1 MSLEKLRALP
11 EFQNASDA
19 EIIGVLAKTS
29 NLPLSQVA
37 SAFGVDEGSKW
48 GNRLGASVDSYQ
60 AGMYGV
66 AEAVTGADWAR
77 RGRERNEAES
87 NLQRQFAADQG
98 AISSYKDV
106 GSFGDAADYV
116 GGLAVDSLPY
126 LAEAAVGGLA
136 GRAILGPAQLAL
148 RANPAARG
156 VLGLTRSG
164 ASTAGAI
171 GASYPSA
178 VGDILQNQ
186 REAGN
191 GETDLG
197 MAALGGVPYA
207 ALNAF
212 GLEGAAARGS
222 LTRAGIQ
229 ALDDMTGLRGGLART
244 GVAFGKNALQEG
256 ASETGQEVVNQY
268 FGRMATDPNATL
280 LDPDAIERYKE
291 SFVGG
296 AALGGTVS
304 SAMGGWRRSEGYLPP
319 GRTVD
324 DGSTDLLNTWT
335 TSQGFEDVAGQRPL
349 ADPRGSV
356 SSPLGDLTPDWETS
370 RGFEDVQSPR
380 GLNPQFRSDFIGPVA
395 PGVSPGQAIVR
406 QGEPIDALDLYP
418 QVGDDPLVR
427 DGYSTPREERISPQ
441 PDMPAVDLVPE
452 TMPVDFMGTVA
463 GTDQQVE
470 QMNDP
475 GAVIARQQ
483 WMAQQQRVAEQNRIA
498 AETKQRIE
506 GQRKR
511 AAEVGLKGDKAAEV
525 LSRLDDALKTG
536 LITDSQF
543 GENLGMLQARQ
554 MGAVSRFLDGIA
566 AQKQA
571 VAQDNVQQ
579 KQDAMTALQRKVGS
593 GKNNPAPAGAP
604 VAAVPQA
611 ATAALQAAAQPAPAA
626 VPAPAGPGSAAA
638 SAPGGQPAQPATVT
652 VGRAGREKQVSMD
665 GLRQMLTVMP
675 AVDRARVL
683 DAMGMEETTDP
694 DTGAPITVQTSNPR
708 TFEEV
713 AVREAARTGKK
724 VSRQAI
730 QNSLAKYGVTEEVI
744 NRVVGTQAQ
753 AVTANELGI
762 DPAEDGSG
770 FRVEE
775 ALSKAA
781 GQGLVDD
788 GTAPTGKRAKLVEQ
802 ADTMLGNERT
812 LEEAPVNDDYAEKR
826 RVAAAA
832 AVERDL
838 ARRMADPEAQLAITD
853 WNDSRFDAAPE
864 FDELTTAEKLE
875 YLDEYRK
882 QTDDT
887 GNEWDPLEALVQRLS
902 REAMGARDRASFAG
916 ADGRPA
922 AVRGVGAQPRGNRV
936 GQTDAGDTSR
946 VQSGPQKLS
955 TGQVAWDALAKSFPF
970 MPAWDTLTERQHKQV
985 QDLVDREQFNLAAA
999 NTVAGAASKTNE
1011 DVLGPDVP
1019 LNRDVLG
1026 FDDATQT
1033 KADRVDAGDAAVSGR
1048 AGTTSGRES
1057 AAPGGRKGRSEGS
1070 STVAQVVEELKAFL
1084 RRDALGTRVVV
1095 VATAADLPA
1104 GVTVSSKTGTRGV
1117 AIDDRRGNRVA
1128 YLIAGN
1134 LPAGKIRSVF
1144 MHEVGSHL
1152 GLDNLLTKPLYD
1164 KLVEQVKAWA
1174 QAGASGSTAQ
1184 EHILALK
1191 AAQRVQDAQVKPG
1204 DRRSELLAYFVEEAV
1219 EAGIDP
1225 TLTRARKSTLE
1236 VFIGKVMGAFVRALT
1251 RLGTLAGK
1259 ITAQDIVDLAYGA
1272 AQIEMGYSKPVV
1284 VAGDVRASRSGF
1296 SDAFRRWFGNSKVV
1310 DAAGQPLVVYHGTT
1324 ASFSKFEKSV
1334 AGELGAG
1341 FYFTPDSGSA
1351 EAWGRRSTWGM
1362 TDDGYMG
1369 YTNDGLNVMPVY
1381 VSIQN
1386 PAGTKDVAAVKRA
1399 LGADWT
1405 PSAVTAELRERG
1417 FDGVWSKDDGEIVA
1431 FYPEQ
1436 IKSATGNNGNY
1447 DPSNPSILE
1456 SRSDQLV
1463 LPKINRATDAIG
1475 SFTQA
1480 VKDGASW
1487 LGLRTMFTED
1497 LVNLASKLIPSA
1509 RKYKAEMDKIEVV
1522 RGKFERRV
1530 AAILQDFRKLSQ
1542 PLQGVGGVSVNQLL
1556 MDSTMKRAWA
1566 YKPAWMPEAKVD
1578 PELAAR
1584 FNAMPE
1590 AARDVI
1596 RRVFEHGHETL
1607 LEMKASALA
1616 NISSEYDSAIAAAK
1630 EVGDATEVAK
1640 LEAQKAK
1647 SSKEF
1652 SSLFDMSGAWP
1663 YAPLRRFG
1671 NYVVQGVS
1679 QAYLDAEQAGDTA
1692 KMQELEKDGAHYFV
1706 AFTDTRR
1713 EARAMQE
1720 QIKGQYADTAHFERL
1735 NLADAWVGGRD
1746 MLSSFQRLRTLV
1758 KDAADADA
1766 DLSKAAN
1773 KNLDNMM
1780 RQLYLTLL
1788 SETSA
1793 RKSEMNRRNIAGA
1806 DGDMMRAFATQGR
1819 ATAHFIAGLKTNGAV
1834 TEHLQAMHREVRER
1848 RADRDQKQAYYNE
1861 IMRRH
1866 AMTLEF
1872 TPSGVIEKAMAG
1884 TSVWMLLTNPSYY
1897 LVNAVQPWLM
1907 TQPLMAAKHGY
1918 AKSAAELGKAYRE
1931 LVPVLKDG
1939 SFGEDDYRKLPADVR
1954 QAVEDLANQGVI
1966 DISLESVLGTFESA
1980 SDSPTR
1986 HVEAVTQKM
1995 RTVAQTVEAM
2005 NRLSTAM
2012 AAYRMEKERTGS
2024 HEDGVKYAARVI
2036 YETHGDYSGFNAP
2049 RFMRRGIG
2057 KLATQFRKFQLIQ
2070 LSMYARLFQAAFGK
2084 ASAEEKMVARKALAF
2099 NFGHMFAAGGLMGMP
2114 GFAAVAWL
2122 VGAALGD
2129 DEPDD
2134 PEATL
2139 RRAIGDKD
2147 LADLLLKGAPK
2158 LAGVD
2163 ISGRVG
2169 AGGML
2174 SILPYTDI
2182 EVSREGYAQVVTGL
2196 AGPFV
2201 GGLLPRTVDGIGY
2214 IAGGEYWKGLEQ
2226 LMPSLL
2232 SNAMKGIRFSTEG
2245 VTQRNGDV
2253 VMSGE
2258 EIVFMQGLMQAIGLP
2273 TNAIKDRSFVAS
2285 AKFKADAHFR
2295 ERTSELKRMY
2305 AQAVRDGDEAARRE
2319 AIAEWQSTQE
2329 ARRRL
2334 GYDTQPMSEL
2344 LRAPMEQRKRERE
2357 TLAGVQVRDSNRGFV
2372 AQLTQ

>member
-37 SAFGVDEGSKW
+37 SAFGVDEGGKW

-116 GGLAVDSLPY
+116 GGLAVDSFPY
-126 LAEAAVGGLA
+126 LAEAAVGGLL
-136 GRAILGPAQLAL
+136 GRAVLGPTQAALAAN
-148 RANPAARG
+148 RAAKGAM
-156 VLGLTRSG
+156 GLTRSG
-164 ASTAGAI
+164 ASTVGAI

-191 GETDLG
+191 GETNLG

-207 ALNAF
+207 LANAV

-280 LDPDAIERYKE
+280 TDPDAIERYKE

-335 TSQGFEDVAGQRPL
+335 TSQGFEDL
-349 ADPRGSV
+349 PRQPAPAQN
-356 SSPLGDLTPDWETS
+356 PLGDLTPDWTTS
-370 RGFEDVQSPR
+370 QGFEDLRQPEGLDASGMYPLPGEAPMIPQGTGLMVGNELGITDRGRATETEIP
-380 GLNPQFRSDFIGPVA
+380 GLN
-395 PGVSPGQAIVR
+395 
-406 QGEPIDALDLYP
+406 L
-418 QVGDDPLVR
+418 
-427 DGYSTPREERISPQ
+427 T
-441 PDMPAVDLVPE
+441 PE

-475 GAVIARQQ
+475 GAVLARQQ

-525 LSRLDDALKTG
+525 LSRLDEALKTG

-579 KQDAMTALQRKVGS
+579 KQDAMAALQRKVGN

-626 VPAPAGPGSAAA
+626 VAAPAGPGSATAP
-638 SAPGGQPAQPATVT
+638 APGGQPAQPATVT

-683 DAMGMEETTDP
+683 DAMGMEDTTDP

-744 NRVVGTQAQ
+744 NRVVGAQAQ
-753 AVTANELGI
+753 VVTANELGI
-762 DPAEDGSG
+762 DPAENGSG

-802 ADTMLGNERT
+802 ADAMLGTERK
-812 LEEAPVNDDYAEKR
+812 LQDAPVNDDYAEKR

-838 ARRMADPEAQLAITD
+838 SRQMAKPEARLAIAD
-853 WNDSRFDAAPE
+853 WNGAKFDNAPAFE
-864 FDELTTAEKLE
+864 DLPAAEKLE
-875 YLDEYRK
+875 YLYEYDTQERE
-882 QTDDT
+882 T
-887 GNEWDPLEALVQRLS
+887 GNEWGPLEALIHRLS
-902 REAMGARDRASFAG
+902 KDYADSADRRTVDERRRAQADRA
-916 ADGRPA
+916 
-922 AVRGVGAQPRGNRV
+922 
-936 GQTDAGDTSR
+936 DAGR
-946 VQSGPQKLS
+946 VQGNPQKLS
-955 TGQVAWDALAKSFPF
+955 TGQVAWGALAKSFPF

-985 QDLVDREQFNLAAA
+985 QDLVDRERFNLAAA

-1026 FDDATQT
+1026 NDTPPSLKSVSTQGATPSKSTPVDMLYEDMETYVAGVEDVRGQLSDAGIGSALEHVRDWQIFDNPDDTTEGEIYFDRGGYGVRVNTAKMTPAQTARAVRHEVAHAMDMAPHGGVYSVHPDMKVNVIGGKVVPGGKVAAAILSLAKRDPDIRRFLEYPLNLDRYRAELSQSDQISLTDRIQMELYAQMMAMYTFDADTRDHLRTVSPMLAEFLDATIKEFQSAPNRQVKKHET
-1033 KADRVDAGDAAVSGR
+1033 AQGRRAVFAANYPAIGRGGVRGSNRSAQADGR
-1048 AGTTSGRES
+1048 AGT
-1057 AAPGGRKGRSEGS
+1057 
-1070 STVAQVVEELKAFL
+1070 L
-1084 RRDALGTRVVV
+1084 
-1095 VATAADLPA
+1095 
-1104 GVTVSSKTGTRGV
+1104 
-1117 AIDDRRGNRVA
+1117 
-1128 YLIAGN
+1128 
-1134 LPAGKIRSVF
+1134 
-1144 MHEVGSHL
+1144 
-1152 GLDNLLTKPLYD
+1152 
-1164 KLVEQVKAWA
+1164 
-1174 QAGASGSTAQ
+1174 
-1184 EHILALK
+1184 
-1191 AAQRVQDAQVKPG
+1191 
-1204 DRRSELLAYFVEEAV
+1204 
-1219 EAGIDP
+1219 
-1225 TLTRARKSTLE
+1225 
-1236 VFIGKVMGAFVRALT
+1236 
-1251 RLGTLAGK
+1251 
-1259 ITAQDIVDLAYGA
+1259 
-1272 AQIEMGYSKPVV
+1272 
-1284 VAGDVRASRSGF
+1284 
-1296 SDAFRRWFGNSKVV
+1296 
-1310 DAAGQPLVVYHGTT
+1310 
-1324 ASFSKFEKSV
+1324 KSV
-1334 AGELGAG
+1334 STQ
-1341 FYFTPDSGSA
+1341 TP
-1351 EAWGRRSTWGM
+1351 R
-1362 TDDGYMG
+1362 
-1369 YTNDGLNVMPVY
+1369 
-1381 VSIQN
+1381 Q
-1386 PAGTKDVAAVKRA
+1386 
-1399 LGADWT
+1399 
-1405 PSAVTAELRERG
+1405 VTA
-1417 FDGVWSKDDGEIVA
+1417 
-1431 FYPEQ
+1431 
-1436 IKSATGNNGNY
+1436 
-1447 DPSNPSILE
+1447 
-1456 SRSDQLV
+1456 
-1463 LPKINRATDAIG
+1463 ATDAIG
-1475 SFTQA
+1475 NFTQ
-1480 VKDGASW
+1480 VIKDGASW

-1566 YKPAWMPEAKVD
+1566 YKPAWLPEAKVD

-1630 EVGDATEVAK
+1630 EVGDTAEVAK

-1713 EARAMQE
+1713 EARTMQE

-1834 TEHLQAMHREVRER
+1834 TEHLQAMLREVRER

-2114 GFAAVAWL
+2114 GFAAIAWL
-2122 VGAALGD
+2122 VGATLGD

-2182 EVSREGYAQVVTGL
+2182 EMSREGYAQVVTGL

-2285 AKFKADAHFR
+2285 SKFKADTHFR